1 MPKYNYK
8 CTACG
13 RSEVVPLPISHD
25 PSMPIRCPD
34 CSTDTMTRRVGANHY
49 FIANTRRTL
58 GKWYKEN
65 TGKELL
71 SGE

>member
-1 MPKYNYK
+1 MPNYVYK

-13 RSEVVPLPISHD
+13 LTESIFMSMSAD
-25 PSMPIRCPD
+25 PRENTECPE
-34 CSTDTMTRRVGANHY
+34 CNGVATRRIGKPTFVME
-49 FIANTRRTL
+49 RETL

-71 SGE
+71 GEG